1 MSRGDLIGL
10 FLPVR
15 RGFDHGPR
23 QASTSRFMFCGRPPT
38 NLEVLWCTPAN
49 HFIGGDRI
57 SVTTG
62 NARANATPSATEMGD
77 RTRKSITLDLDLDIH
92 RSPDSVRA
100 WWTDLPD
107 EYVAKDPREQPH
119 RIRPGE
125 ARGSGRGRGHLARA
139 ARERNAPKRDAAVA
153 RGRELDVRFAGDGD
167 FGSRRVRGGVSR
179 RGRSLAHPKRPYAGP
194 TAWKVGRPVDG
205 TAPGP
210 PHGRKLAHGG
220 IDLRTGCT
228 LRARNLPPRRTLS
241 GKAMSQGIYGQ
252 SAMGNR
258 DGSRG
263 GARLEYPRPLEKEE
277 VNR

>member
-38 NLEVLWCTPAN
+38 NLEVLWCTPVN

-119 RIRPGE
+119 RIR
-125 ARGSGRGRGHLARA
+125 ALARQGD
-139 ARERNAPKRDAAVA
+139 RVEVVGTWRGPL
-153 RGRELDVRFAGDGD
+153 GREML
-167 FGSRRVRGGVSR
+167 
-179 RGRSLAHPKRPYAGP
+179 LKE
-194 TAWKVGRPVDG
+194 
-205 TAPGP
+205 
-210 PHGRKLAHGG
+210 
-220 IDLRTGCT
+220 T
-228 LRARNLPPRRTLS
+228 LRLREDGSWTFDSR
-241 GKAMSQGIYGQ
+241 
-252 SAMGNR
+252 AMGISVH
-258 DGSRG
+258 DEFEVVSLGE
-263 GARLEYPRPLEKEE
+263 GARLHIRSVLTPARPLGRLVARLMGRRLVRRMAESWRTAALICE
-277 VNR
+277 RDAP